1 MTDAASPA
9 RRGSEFADEDVV
21 RSYGRRAP
29 YPPELIERLVALA
42 PGRGRALDLGCGP
55 GKLAIPLAETFG
67 EVVAVDPSAPM
78 IAAARAADAG
88 RHGNI
93 RWMQAFAEE
102 AEFGDGLDL
111 AVAGAAIHWMDPAIL
126 FPRLAEALEP
136 AAPIAI
142 VDGDGP
148 AETPWFEA
156 YKAVIVG
163 WVERLGGRY
172 NSPEFVAAARAHEAW
187 IDIQGRED
195 FLTPCDMRLEDLVEG
210 EHSRATWSRS
220 RMGAERAAAF
230 DADLRSTLEPHARD
244 GIVSFRSR
252 TRLLWGRPRTSLRPS
267 PAPPGAHP

>member
-21 RSYGRRAP
+21 RAYGRRAP
-29 YPPELIERLVALA
+29 YPSALIERLVALA
-42 PGRGRALDLGCGP
+42 PRRGRALDLGCGP

-78 IAAARAADAG
+78 IAAARAADTG
-88 RHGNI
+88 RHRNI
-93 RWMQAFAEE
+93 RWMQAFAED
-102 AEFGDGLDL
+102 ADIGDGFEL
-111 AVAGAAIHWMDPAIL
+111 AVAGAAIHWMDHAVL
-126 FPRLAEALEP
+126 FPRLVAALAP
-136 AAPIAI
+136 SAPIAI

-148 AETPWFEA
+148 AEAPWFDAYEA
-156 YKAVIVG
+156 VVVD

-187 IDIQGRED
+187 IDIRGREE
-195 FLTPCDMRLEDLVEG
+195 FLTPCEMRLDDLIEG

-230 DADLRSTLEPHARD
+230 DADLRAALQPHARD
-244 GIVSFRSR
+244 GIVGFRSR
-252 TRLLWGRPRTSLRPS
+252 TRLLWGRPRTTVRPS
-267 PAPPGAHP
+267 PSAPDAHP